1 MENFN
6 EDFDYE
12 KIQEILEEVSL
23 QIRNNLYYYYR
34 KREIEK
40 KEKSKFC

>member
-23 QIRNNLYYYYR
+23 QIINNLFYYYR